1 MQFLFDLNRRLRVA
15 TLCAV
20 TGLAILSGCASTGTP
35 GDPLEPLNRGIYTFN
50 DGLDTV
56 LVKPLAEVYK
66 GVIPPVARTG
76 VSNVFANM
84 YDVVVALN
92 NLLQGK
98 FSQALSDTGRVVI
111 NTTAGLFGLFDIAS
125 VAGLEKHD
133 EDLGQTLGY
142 WGVGNGA
149 YLVLPLLGPSTLRD
163 AVGRF
168 VDVYT
173 NPETYIKPTS
183 TRNAVWGL
191 NVVSRRSELLDA
203 SRLLG
208 IAALDDYAFVRD
220 AYLQRRRNLI
230 YDGNPPREK
239 FDSVDA
245 SPGDAGDV
253 AAAHGVNLRSAGPA
267 TEDSPVP
274 AQSEPPSAPAV
285 AMSML
290 PASADPETAEN
301 SAAEPEAVVDSPKLR
316 VWLSVPR

>member
-1 MQFLFDLNRRLRVA
+1 MQFLFDFMRRLRVA

-98 FSQALSDTGRVVI
+98 FSTALSDTGRVLL
-111 NTTAGLFGLFDIAS
+111 NTTAGLFGLFDVAS
-125 VAGLEKHD
+125 SAGLEKHD

-142 WGVGNGA
+142 WGIGDGP

-163 AVGRF
+163 AIGRF

-173 NPETYIKPTS
+173 NPGSYIKPTS
-183 TRNAVWGL
+183 DRNAIWGL
-191 NVVSRRSELLDA
+191 NIVSRRSELLDA

-208 IAALDDYAFVRD
+208 VAAIDDYAFVRD
-220 AYLQRRRNLI
+220 AYLQRRLNLI

-239 FDSVDA
+239 FDSTDA
-245 SPGDAGDV
+245 SPGTGSDA
-253 AAAHGVNLRSAGPA
+253 AAAHGVNLRSSETADDNPA
-267 TEDSPVP
+267 ATQSGTPFKPAVPV
-274 AQSEPPSAPAV
+274 SLAPASPDPDVSAKSGTEPAAV
-285 AMSML
+285 A
-290 PASADPETAEN
+290 E
-301 SAAEPEAVVDSPKLR
+301 SPKTR

>member
-1 MQFLFDLNRRLRVA
+1 MQFLFDFMRRLRVA

-98 FSQALSDTGRVVI
+98 FSKALSDTGRVLL
-111 NTTAGLFGLFDIAS
+111 NTTAGLFGLFDVAS
-125 VAGLEKHD
+125 SAGLEKHD

-142 WGVGNGA
+142 WGIGDGP

-163 AVGRF
+163 AIGRF

-173 NPETYIKPTS
+173 NPGSYIKPTS
-183 TRNAVWGL
+183 DRNAIWGL
-191 NVVSRRSELLDA
+191 NIVSRRSELLDA

-208 IAALDDYAFVRD
+208 VAAIDDYAFVRD
-220 AYLQRRRNLI
+220 AYLQRRLNLI

-239 FDSVDA
+239 FDSTDA
-245 SPGDAGDV
+245 SPGTGSDA
-253 AAAHGVNLRSAGPA
+253 AAAHGVNLRSSETADDNPA
-267 TEDSPVP
+267 ATQSGTPFKPALPVSLAPVSPDPEVSAKSGTEP
-274 AQSEPPSAPAV
+274 AAV
-285 AMSML
+285 A
-290 PASADPETAEN
+290 E
-301 SAAEPEAVVDSPKLR
+301 SPKTR

>member
-1 MQFLFDLNRRLRVA
+1 MQFLIKLMRRLRLA

-20 TGLAILSGCASTGTP
+20 TGIAILSGCASTGTP

-66 GVIPPVARTG
+66 GVIPPIARTG

-84 YDVVVALN
+84 YDVVVAVN

-98 FSQALSDTGRVVI
+98 FSQAASDTGRVLI
-111 NTTAGLFGLFDIAS
+111 NTTAGLFGLFDVAS
-125 VAGLEKHD
+125 TAGLEKHD

-208 IAALDDYAFVRD
+208 VASIDDYAFVRD
-220 AYLQRRRNLI
+220 AYLQRRLNLI

-239 FDSVDA
+239 FDSTDA
-245 SPGDAGDV
+245 SPGTDGDT
-253 AAAHGVNLRSAGPA
+253 AAARGVNLRTAGTSADDSLPPA
-267 TEDSPVP
+267 QIGTPSVP
-274 AQSEPPSAPAV
+274 AAVPLLPPESANAKVAVNPGTEPAAV
-285 AMSML
+285 AVSPRLRFWL
-290 PASADPETAEN
+290 PN
-301 SAAEPEAVVDSPKLR
+301 
-316 VWLSVPR
+316 PR